1 MDTVNDHVPGQDY
14 QVIELQ
20 EAREELNEDDDEA
33 KSKDPLKP
41 EESTKSK
48 ESIWRP
54 CRQEVFWK
62 CKLWMLILAVFL
74 VIILLITFSLI
85 LYSEVYT
92 DEDEYWDP
100 DLVSHG
106 NHHNFSGTL
115 KVRCSAGTAYSEDL
129 TKKLTDVYNSSPALG
144 RYFVSAHVVSF
155 SDENATA
162 FYQLLFSLPPVTEE
176 FMKYTMSKEFVMNV
190 LRQNILDEEDSYDK
204 GASDCT
210 KIRLDP
216 DSLTLT

>member
-1 MDTVNDHVPGQDY
+1 METVNGHVPEQGY

-20 EAREELNEDDDEA
+20 EAREELNEEEDEA

-41 EESTKSK
+41 EESTKK
-48 ESIWRP
+48 
-54 CRQEVFWK
+54 
-62 CKLWMLILAVFL
+62 
-74 VIILLITFSLI
+74 
-85 LYSEVYT
+85 VYI

-100 DLVSHG
+100 DLVSSG

-115 KVRCSAGTAYSEDL
+115 KVQCSAGTAYSEDL
-129 TKKLTDVYNSSPALG
+129 TKKLTDIYKSSPALG

-162 FYQLLFSLPPVTEE
+162 SYQLLFSLPPVTEE
-176 FMKYTMSKEFVMNV
+176 FMKYTMSKDFVMNV

-204 GASDCT
+204 GAFDCT